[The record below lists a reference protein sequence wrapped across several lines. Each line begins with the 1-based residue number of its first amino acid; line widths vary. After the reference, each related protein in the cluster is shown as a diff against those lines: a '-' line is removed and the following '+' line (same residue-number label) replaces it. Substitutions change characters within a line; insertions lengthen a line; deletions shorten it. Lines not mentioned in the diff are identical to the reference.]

1 MSVIR
6 VVSYNIHKG
15 RSALGAR
22 ESLSKLRLGLYS
34 LRPDLM
40 LLQEVQGRNERHNV
54 LHEQPA
60 SLAAALGM
68 QYCYGRNAV
77 RNLTDHGNAL
87 LSRYPILDFENED
100 ISDHKLEQRGL
111 LHATLDVSG
120 TAVHC
125 LVVHLGLFAGGRTRQ
140 IMALVE
146 RIRRVVPDGAPM
158 IIGGDFN
165 DWSNR
170 LAPLFVQQLGLYEV
184 FAVSPQGLTARQLP
198 LRQSMRHLRYRL
210 QGWANSPYHTP
221 YRQQAHEL
229 GIDGLARMTPPPR
242 TYPSSFPWLRLDR
255 IYQRGFA
262 VRKAQVLH
270 GAPWRQLSDHAPIL
284 AELEL
289 P

>member
-77 RNLTDHGNAL
+77 RSLTDHGNAL

-210 QGWANSPYHTP
+210 QGWANSPYYTP

>member
-15 RSALGAR
+15 RSAMGAR
-22 ESLSKLRLGLYS
+22 ESLSELRLGLYG
-34 LRPDLM
+34 LRPDLL
-40 LLQEVQGRNERHNV
+40 LLQEVQGRNERHGI
-54 LHEQPA
+54 LHAQPE

-68 QYCYGRNAV
+68 QHCYGRNAV
-77 RNLTDHGNAL
+77 RDLTDHGNAL

-111 LHATLDVSG
+111 LHATLDVHG

-146 RIRRVVPDGAPM
+146 RIKRCVPEGAPM

-184 FAVSPQGLTARQLP
+184 FAVSPQGLAARSLP
-198 LRQSMRHLRYRL
+198 LRQGMRHLRHRL
-210 QGWANSPYHTP
+210 GRWVNSPYLRAPQNT
-221 YRQQAHEL
+221 HEL

-242 TYPSSFPWLRLDR
+242 TFPSSFPWLRLDR

-262 VRKAQVLH
+262 VRKAEVLH
-270 GAPWRQLSDHAPIL
+270 GLPWRQLSDHAPIL